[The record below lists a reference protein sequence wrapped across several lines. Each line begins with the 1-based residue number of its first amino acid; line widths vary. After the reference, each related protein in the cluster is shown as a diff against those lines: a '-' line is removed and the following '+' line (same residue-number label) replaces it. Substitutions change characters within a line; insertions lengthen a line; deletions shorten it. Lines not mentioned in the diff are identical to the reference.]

1 MTPWTVAHQAPLS
14 VEFSRQEYS
23 SGLEL
28 PNAGIEPSLLHSSSP
43 QSPYVEWSQVYP
55 PWDFAQYPILTR
67 PTLCLV
73 TPLPTPLLIFPG
85 ILKS

>member
-28 PNAGIEPSLLHSSSP
+28 SNAGIELSLLHSGSP

-67 PTLCLV
+67 PPSVPGDPTYCSV
-73 TPLPTPLLIFPG
+73 TGFPRN
-85 ILKS
+85 S